1 MISSFAVALT
11 DKEFHPQLFKESN
24 FVLKAS
30 RKFFLSFL
38 KLSKFCIKLFS
49 LELEAVSKQIES
61 VELPS
66 VLQNSLGDK
75 INELQIH

>member
-1 MISSFAVALT
+1 M
-11 DKEFHPQLFKESN
+11 FKESN

-38 KLSKFCIKLFS
+38 KLSKFCIKLFN

-61 VELPS
+61 VELIS
-66 VLQNSLGDK
+66 VLHNSLGDK
-75 INELQIH
+75 MNELQIH